1 MISLTLKLVLALAVF
16 WHTLAFAAGSIN
28 VLHSYRAL
36 FCGERYLGVSRII
49 QSAEWQLWMSG
60 FGIISAGI
68 ALSGW
73 DIYLSNPKLWA
84 KLVLV
89 TVWLLSTISMRR
101 FALVRLRTGQRG
113 PMLATSAVSA
123 ACWAYGAFL
132 GGAKSLANGEIPFSG
147 LLVGF
152 LLTICGCAALT
163 IALESH
169 RRVNPAKE
177 QRVIDTHI

>member
-1 MISLTLKLVLALAVF
+1 MMLLILKLVLALTVF
-16 WHTLAFAAGSIN
+16 WHTLAFAAGSVN

-36 FCGERYLGVSRII
+36 FGGERNLGWSRVI
-49 QSAEWQLWMSG
+49 QSAEWQLWVSG
-60 FGIISAGI
+60 FGIICLGI

-73 DIYLSNPKLWA
+73 DAYLFNPKLWA

-89 TVWLLSTISMRR
+89 TVWLCSTVFMRR

-132 GGAKSLANGEIPFSG
+132 GVAKSLANGAMPFTG
-147 LLVGF
+147 LAAGF
-152 LLTICGCAALT
+152 LLTICGCAAVT
-163 IALESH
+163 MALESRRQHAQAARH
-169 RRVNPAKE
+169 R
-177 QRVIDTHI
+177 